1 MVKQQFE
8 VNDLRLD
15 QLCRNY
21 RNQQLE
27 VHFTQRMRGIR
38 WDSRLNLGCCCLLRS
53 IVKDQFYLSLLKSSF
68 LLVCLGTTC
77 ALPQLK
83 PTNQPNKQAVLPCLG
98 QSYNHFFFSCF
109 LIFSLIDFFME
120 LKLSKGKFLQNS
132 TQRYP
137 IMNSLTVGS
146 IIWWNQIPGEIVRG
160 QSSELFK
167 AHWAKS
173 WNVRLQEC
181 HTFGQMRM
189 KKMNRE
195 DLFSLSL
202 VFLYAE
208 FCSSS

>member
-1 MVKQQFE
+1 MGFATESWLLLPPQIHSEGPVLFVAPQIILSFSMSWYH
-8 VNDLRLD
+8 LRPAP
-15 QLCRNY
+15 
-21 RNQQLE
+21 
-27 VHFTQRMRGIR
+27 I
-38 WDSRLNLGCCCLLRS
+38 
-53 IVKDQFYLSLLKSSF
+53 K
-68 LLVCLGTTC
+68 
-77 ALPQLK
+77 
-83 PTNQPNKQAVLPCLG
+83 TNQPTEQTSSPSLPRSIL
-98 QSYNHFFFSCF
+98 QPLFFFSCF

-146 IIWWNQIPGEIVRG
+146 IIWWNQVPGEIVRG

-181 HTFGQMRM
+181 HTFGQMGM